1 MKKLFV
7 AAAAAALAVMM
18 GLCSIG
24 CSPKKQYSGLS
35 MYVPD
40 GAPALAVAG
49 LMVSD
54 KEFAKM
60 IDITVVS
67 ADTIGTYVAKGTADM
82 VVLPVNA
89 AAKLAGNGEK
99 YKLAAVLTH
108 GNLFFVTKNENAPET
123 VESPEGL
130 AFLKGKKVGC
140 IQLANVPGLTLKAA
154 LKDAGIEYT
163 DNADDVSAD
172 KVTLV
177 SADPTEIPGLLSA
190 TDEKKIDYALA
201 AEPQVSTLTGNAASK
216 VKLVAPL
223 QDCFGGGFPQA
234 VLLVRSSTA
243 KGDEFMTTLLGE
255 LEDAA
260 EWVKAH
266 GAEAA
271 AAIAAHCEKDFGT
284 SLTNPAALTEKAVTG
299 CNIRVGKAADEKE
312 NVKSYLQKIIAV
324 APSSTEVPAD
334 EFFL

>member
-1 MKKLFV
+1 MKKLLV

-108 GNLFFVTKNENAPET
+108 GNLFLVTKDGETTDVT

-140 IQLANVPGLTLKAA
+140 IQLAQVPGLTLKAA
-154 LKDAGIEYT
+154 LTDAGIANE
-163 DNADDVSAD
+163 
-172 KVTLV
+172 VTLV
-177 SADPTEIPGLLSA
+177 EVKPDAIPGLLT
-190 TDEKKIDYALA
+190 TDGNNKIDYALA
-201 AEPQVSTLTGNAASK
+201 AEPQVSTLTGNADSK

-260 EWVKAH
+260 EWVKTH

-284 SLTNPAALTEKAVTG
+284 SLKAPALTEKAVMG

-312 NVKSYLQKIIAV
+312 NVKSYLKKIIAV
-324 APSSTEVPAD
+324 APSSTEDPED

>member
-89 AAKLAGNGEK
+89 AAKLAGDGEK

-108 GNLFFVTKNENAPET
+108 GNLFLVTKDGET
-123 VESPEGL
+123 DVAVESPEGL

-154 LKDAGIEYT
+154 LKDAGDTGIEYT
-163 DNADDVSAD
+163 DNADEVSAD

-177 SADPTEIPGLLSA
+177 NVNPSEIPGLLA
-190 TDEKKIDYALA
+190 QGNIDYALA
-201 AEPQVSTLTGNAASK
+201 AEPQVSTMTGNADSK

-260 EWVKAH
+260 EWVKTH

-284 SLTNPAALTEKAVTG
+284 SLKPAALTEKAVTG

-324 APSSTEVPAD
+324 APSSTEVPED